1 MPPTPVRGALAA
13 IAALGVALLL
23 VGTSTAHAVTITEY
37 DVTIEGEATYDLK
50 ESYPVPYGFT
60 EEHKKAAFTWKT
72 HFPSVTFI
80 DKTVGI
86 SSQPT
91 TTVTDI
97 DASTYVS
104 IPTPQGPVTGG
115 CTGSLLTGPPG
126 PGWFG
131 AGVIPT
137 PEPNVEAL
145 GIRVLGGI
153 GFLLPACT
161 GSAAGGGGQS
171 FTIGTGGETIPT
183 GPWDQEF
190 DMPHEAIG
198 MGKII
203 QLLDANVTDAG
214 CPGTDEFT
222 ASCALSW
229 KATVTFVRKAK
240 HGGVPKPPKPPAA
253 DPDLELVP
261 TPKAAKLRR
270 DAKKAKVTLT
280 CSVACSGTATL
291 MRGSHR
297 LARVRFTAAEA
308 GEPETVV
315 LRLKPKA
322 RHELHRA
329 RIVRIELRVAPTGG
343 GAALRRTLLVR
354 VRR

>member
-1 MPPTPVRGALAA
+1 MIRTLT
-13 IAALGVALLL
+13 LTLALLVL
-23 VGTSTAHAVTITEY
+23 GTGTAQAITITEY
-37 DVTIEGEATYDLK
+37 DVTIEGEATFARNQ
-50 ESYPVPYGFT
+50 SYPVPYGFT
-60 EEHKKAAFTWKT
+60 EEKSKAAFKFKS
-72 HFPSVTFI
+72 HYPSVTFI

-86 SSQPT
+86 SSHPT
-91 TTVTDI
+91 VAVTDI
-97 DASTYVS
+97 DASLFTSV
-104 IPTPQGPVTGG
+104 PTPEGLLTGG
-115 CTGSLLTGPPG
+115 CTGKLLTGPPS

-131 AGVIPT
+131 QGVIPT
-137 PEPNVEAL
+137 PDPNVEAL
-145 GIRVLGGI
+145 GVRMLGGI
-153 GFLLPACT
+153 GFLLPSCT
-161 GSAAGGGGQS
+161 GILNGAAQS
-171 FTIGTGGETIPT
+171 IRIGTGAETIPL

-203 QLLDANVTDAG
+203 QLLDANVTDEH

-222 ASCALSW
+222 ASCALTW

-240 HGGVPKPPKPPAA
+240 HGGGVPKPPAA
-253 DPDLELVP
+253 DPHLALVP

-270 DAKKAKVTLT
+270 TARRAKATLT

-297 LARVRFTAAEA
+297 LARVRFTAEA

-315 LRLKPKA
+315 LRLRPKA
-322 RHELHRA
+322 RHELHVA
-329 RIVRIELRVAPTGG
+329 RMVRIELRVTPVGG
-343 GAALRRTLLVR
+343 GTPVRRTLLVK